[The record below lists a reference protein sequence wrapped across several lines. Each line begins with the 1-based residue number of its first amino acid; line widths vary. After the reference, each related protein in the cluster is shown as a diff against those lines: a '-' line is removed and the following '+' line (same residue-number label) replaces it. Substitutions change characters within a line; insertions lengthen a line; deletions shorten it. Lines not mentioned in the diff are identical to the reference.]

1 MKRLLSILL
10 FGSLL
15 AACGNGGNNAA
26 KLEDE
31 VAKAKMRMMD
41 SLKTVDSLKSIAA
54 KEQKTADS
62 LKAVAAAAS
71 KHHSGSSNVS
81 PRYADAEGTG
91 SAAPAAA
98 PKKKGMSST
107 AKGAIIGAG
116 VGAVTGA
123 IVDKKH
129 GEGAIVGAV
138 LGAGAGAG
146 TGAIIDHN
154 KKKKA
159 QANQ

>member
-1 MKRLLSILL
+1 
-10 FGSLL
+10 
-15 AACGNGGNNAA
+15 
-26 KLEDE
+26 
-31 VAKAKMRMMD
+31 
-41 SLKTVDSLKSIAA
+41 
-54 KEQKTADS
+54 
-62 LKAVAAAAS
+62 
-71 KHHSGSSNVS
+71 
-81 PRYADAEGTG
+81 
-91 SAAPAAA
+91 
-98 PKKKGMSST
+98 MSST

-154 KKKKA
+154 KKKKEA
-159 QANQ
+159 AAKQQ